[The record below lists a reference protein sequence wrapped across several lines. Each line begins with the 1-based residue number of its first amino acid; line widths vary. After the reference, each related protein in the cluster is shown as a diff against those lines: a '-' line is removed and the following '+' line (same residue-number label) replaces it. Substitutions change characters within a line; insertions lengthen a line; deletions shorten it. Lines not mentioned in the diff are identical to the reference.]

1 MQPAANHMRF
11 IPFLTLINVKPLNY
25 EQLISLLRYLFVA
38 YCSLDPCAKQE
49 TTLFSYTINSILFTY
64 GSINVHIRIINP
76 NTTASMTAAMYR
88 EAQQQAGPSTQVS
101 ASQPDAGPVSI
112 ESHYDEVISAVGVA
126 EEVLKGERE
135 GGIDAYVVACFGD
148 PGLLAAREL
157 TRAPV
162 IGIAEAAF
170 HLATLIS
177 TRFSIVTTL
186 GRTGIIA
193 EHLLQQYGF
202 SHHCRR
208 IRAAEIPVLDLE
220 HHPDAA
226 FTRIVEEC
234 CRARDEDG
242 IGAIVLGCG
251 GMANL
256 TQAISREVGLPIVE
270 GVGAALKLAES
281 LVSLGL
287 HTSKHGDLAYPRPKT
302 FTGKFAELSDLSLPL
317 TS

>member
-1 MQPAANHMRF
+1 M
-11 IPFLTLINVKPLNY
+11 
-25 EQLISLLRYLFVA
+25 
-38 YCSLDPCAKQE
+38 
-49 TTLFSYTINSILFTY
+49 
-64 GSINVHIRIINP
+64 HIRIINP
-76 NTTASMTAAMYR
+76 NTTASMTQAIHRAA
-88 EAQQQAGPSTQVS
+88 EALKSEGTTLSATQ
-101 ASQPDAGPVSI
+101 PEAGPVSI
-112 ESHYDEVISAVGVA
+112 ESHFDEAVSAVGVA

-135 GGIDAYVVACFGD
+135 GGIDAYIVACFGD

-162 IGIAEAAF
+162 IGIAEAGF

-193 EHLLQQYGF
+193 EHLLEQYGF

-220 HHPDAA
+220 HDPDAA
-226 FTRIVEEC
+226 FKRIVAEC

-256 TQAISREVGLPIVE
+256 TQAISREVGLPVVE
-270 GVGAALKLAES
+270 GVSAALKLAES
-281 LVSLGL
+281 LVGLGL
-287 HTSKHGDLAYPRPKT
+287 QTSKYGDLDYPRPKT
-302 FTGKFAELSDLSLPL
+302 FTGRFSDYSNLELSPGV
-317 TS
+317 

>member
-1 MQPAANHMRF
+1 
-11 IPFLTLINVKPLNY
+11 
-25 EQLISLLRYLFVA
+25 
-38 YCSLDPCAKQE
+38 
-49 TTLFSYTINSILFTY
+49 
-64 GSINVHIRIINP
+64 VHIRLINP
-76 NTTASMTAAMYR
+76 NTTAAMTATIRHAA
-88 EAQQQAGPSTQVS
+88 EQLAGPSTTIS
-101 ASQPDAGPVSI
+101 ATQPEAGPVSI
-112 ESHYDEVISAVGVA
+112 ESHFDEAISAVGVA

-135 GGIDAYVVACFGD
+135 GNVDAYVVACFGD

-170 HLATLIS
+170 HMATLIS

-193 EHLLQQYGF
+193 EHLLEQYGF

-220 HHPDAA
+220 DHPDAA
-226 FTRIVEEC
+226 FSRIVQEC

-256 TQAISREVGLPIVE
+256 THAISREVGLPVVE
-270 GVGAALKLAES
+270 GVSAALKLAES
-281 LVSLGL
+281 LVGLGL
-287 HTSKHGDLAYPRPKT
+287 HTSKYGDLDYPRPKA
-302 FTGKFAELSDLSLPL
+302 FTGKFADFSNLTLPP
-317 TS
+317 THS